1 MFELKPYSRKNTAMY
16 NPFRAMDELWNDP
29 FGFFGSNAPD
39 VFKTDVKDEGEYY
52 LLEADLPGFEK
63 KDIHLDINGD
73 VLTVSAERHSAHE
86 EKDEKGKYIRCE
98 RSYGAYSRE
107 FDLSGIAA
115 DKIGA
120 KYENGVLKLTMP
132 KKDSTLPEG
141 HHLEIE

>member
-1 MFELKPYSRKNTAMY
+1 MS
-16 NPFRAMDELWNDP
+16 
-29 FGFFGSNAPD
+29 FG
-39 VFKTDVKDEGEYY
+39 TDVKDEGEYY

-120 KYENGVLKLTMP
+120 KYENGVLKLTLP
-132 KKDSTLPEG
+132 KKQEQVPASRR
-141 HHLEIE
+141 LEIE

>member
-1 MFELKPYSRKNTAMY
+1 MFEITPYTHRSLDLFD
-16 NPFRAMDELWNDP
+16 PFRELSNFERGL
-29 FGFFGSNAPD
+29 FGKNSVAFS
-39 VFKTDVKDEGEYY
+39 TDIRDNGDSY

-120 KYENGVLKLTMP
+120 KYENGVLKLTLP
-132 KKDSTLPEG
+132 KKQEQVPASRR
-141 HHLEIE
+141 LEIE

>member
-63 KDIHLDINGD
+63 KDIKLDIQDNI
-73 VLTVSAERHSAHE
+73 LTVKAERHSKTE
-86 EKDEKGKYIRCE
+86 EKDNHHKVIRRE
-98 RSYGAYSRE
+98 RSYGCYSRQ
-107 FDLSGIAA
+107 FDVSGIRT
-115 DKIGA
+115 DEIKA
-120 KYENGVLKLTMP
+120 KYDNGVLKLTLP
-132 KKDSTLPEG
+132 KKEDSASKSKS
-141 HHLEIE
+141 LEIE